1 VSLADWHF
9 IPWTLQ
15 YFVGGGLALI
25 ISFYLL
31 SKNPK
36 SWVYRYF
43 FLFGLSVSTWEFLSF
58 FHRNAPTADLSLKFF
73 AVSSSFYILSLSFLL
88 LMLLTFR
95 GEKLTYSLVSIPAL
109 AIGIFLIL
117 TKPFDI
123 FWTDFGW
130 SYKLVF
136 TWSILPYTIAFIGYI
151 VSITIVGWL
160 LIKESKVATLRKKFV
175 LMSSGFIFFY
185 LIGFMIS
192 NLLLLPTGF
201 PPLGGIFPFLTFL
214 CIAYAISLPT
224 EKIESLR
231 VGGMKKFSKDYL
243 YFLNKLL
250 EVAPGKELGE
260 SLVRLKD
267 SLPTLGLSDVIE
279 FERGKIYFRPE
290 EPKFDP
296 SEIVDKSLDFMK
308 QQGWALSAVKPFTDL
323 FVSTYRSIK
332 SKKDAD
338 KWFEKMLRKHGAFL
352 YKHGILDAIADKS
365 LDFMKQQGWALPA
378 AKSFTDVFVSTYKA
392 IKSKSKKDADEW
404 FERML
409 RKHGAFLQKH
419 EILDIMPKGVRIPGI
434 FKEIEVGKSYLVRE
448 DRPRRCLEMLKEA
461 INYGFKGLCF
471 TMRYPPQKVR
481 NEYGLEGVDIIWLK
495 FKPEK
500 GVKTLA
506 PDKLDELEEV
516 ISEFIAP
523 GGAIVLVD
531 AFDQIKVVNGFEK
544 SMEFLQKIKVAAA
557 KSGANLL
564 ISMRPE
570 SVWEKESAAIAKI
583 TKLHQSGPTWTS
595 FELL

>member
-1 VSLADWHF
+1 VSLADWYF

-15 YFVGGGLALI
+15 YFVGGGLALLI
-25 ISFYLL
+25 ALYIL

-43 FLFGLSVSTWEFLSF
+43 FLFGLSVSLWEFLAF
-58 FHRNAPTADLSLKFF
+58 FHRNAPTADLSVKFF
-73 AVSSSFYILSLSFLL
+73 SFDNIFVLLAPSSLL
-88 LMLLTFR
+88 VMLLTLR
-95 GEKLTYSLVSIPAL
+95 RERPLNSLVLIPAL
-109 AIGIFLIL
+109 ALGIFGALAN
-117 TKPFDI
+117 PFDI

-130 SYKLVF
+130 NYKF
-136 TWSILPYTIAFIGYI
+136 MFMWYIAPYTLMWIVYIAAIL
-151 VSITIVGWL
+151 ITGRF
-160 LIKESKVATLRKKFV
+160 LIKNSKMAILRKKYTLLLF
-175 LMSSGFIFFY
+175 GFIVFY
-185 LIGFMIS
+185 AIALTTS
-192 NLLLLPTGF
+192 NFLLTYYAGV
-201 PPLGGIFPFLTFL
+201 PPLGGIFVVITFL
-214 CIAYAISLPT
+214 FVAYSINLPT
-224 EKIESLR
+224 EKIEALHTKN
-231 VGGMKKFSKDYL
+231 MKKFSKDYL
-243 YFLNKLL
+243 RLLNKLL

-290 EPKFDP
+290 EPKLDP

-308 QQGWALSAVKPFTDL
+308 QQGWALSAVKPFTDV

-365 LDFMKQQGWALPA
+365 LDFMKQRGWALSA
-378 AKSFTDVFVSTYKA
+378 AKPFTDVFVDTYRS
-392 IKSKSKKDADEW
+392 IKSKKDADKW

-409 RKHGAFLQKH
+409 RRHGAFLQKH
-419 EILDIMPKGVRIPGI
+419 GILDIMPQGVRIPGI